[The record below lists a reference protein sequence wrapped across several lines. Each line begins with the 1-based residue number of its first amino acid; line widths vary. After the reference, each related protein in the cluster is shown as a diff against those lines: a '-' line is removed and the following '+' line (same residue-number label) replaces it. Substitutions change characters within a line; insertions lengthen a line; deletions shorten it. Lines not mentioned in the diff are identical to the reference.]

1 MLDIEDFQKIRKNV
15 FEYQNRLHDIIS
27 DENYFSDL
35 KIVCANEKSSEVTN
49 LLRTIIDE
57 LKEKFDTN
65 CLFTIYWLYYLQT
78 YYYDFTENEEE
89 VKSQIK
95 EMEKIALSTKNV
107 EHQANVL
114 TAKALFNQ
122 LKRNN
127 QKARDQLTEAEQ
139 ILKPFKKNY
148 PESYYA
154 LLYAHTFYLS
164 LSDKDYKS
172 AIRNMKKCFDYYY
185 LESKNSSGMI
195 KSLTLLL
202 NYYIFLNQKKKTE
215 DLLKWVFQ
223 KEKIQD
229 KITSSQAILLY
240 WCAGT
245 ISAIDHK
252 IEHTISYLKNS
263 YEKIKYEGLQKE
275 LMYEYTYTL
284 RLLSR
289 YYAFQG
295 KFQESYELLVE
306 LVNFMEDDYVKFNY
320 IQKNRKK
327 VYFGSYFTLLFI
339 FVQLDLDIDN
349 IQDNSLKKLYNYTKR
364 TLSKKR
370 ISQKLLL
377 NETTDNKQLSELLDD
392 EIHESKDDVYLVL
405 HQLLITHDS
414 YTTSEIV
421 IEDKISSLR
430 DYVYDPHYLDI
441 LLAKIYLSKG
451 NYQKFDEILRNFTK
465 ETARSKEPILSIW
478 KDIFSLLSK
487 YINDPSDATIAV
499 ELSKLEEM
507 CRNKTFNKIAEEINF
522 YQKLVASKK
531 TISSFTDK
539 FRHTAFMDIFN
550 EESKR
555 MVLDSI

>member
-1 MLDIEDFQKIRKNV
+1 ML
-15 FEYQNRLHDIIS
+15 
-27 DENYFSDL
+27 
-35 KIVCANEKSSEVTN
+35 
-49 LLRTIIDE
+49 
-57 LKEKFDTN
+57 
-65 CLFTIYWLYYLQT
+65 
-78 YYYDFTENEEE
+78 
-89 VKSQIK
+89 
-95 EMEKIALSTKNV
+95 
-107 EHQANVL
+107 
-114 TAKALFNQ
+114 
-122 LKRNN
+122 LKRNS

-139 ILKPFKKNY
+139 ILKPFKKDY
-148 PESYYA
+148 PESYHA
-154 LLYAHTFYLS
+154 LLYAQTFYLS

-215 DLLKWVFQ
+215 DLLEWVFQ

-229 KITSSQAILLY
+229 KITSSQAVLLY

-263 YEKIKYEGLQKE
+263 YEKITYEGLQKE

-306 LVNFMEDDYVKFNY
+306 LVNFMEDDYVRINY

-339 FVQLDLDIDN
+339 FVQLDLDIEN

-465 ETARSKEPILSIW
+465 ETTRSKEPILSIW
-478 KDIFSLLSK
+478 KDI
-487 YINDPSDATIAV
+487 YV
-499 ELSKLEEM
+499 
-507 CRNKTFNKIAEEINF
+507 
-522 YQKLVASKK
+522 
-531 TISSFTDK
+531 
-539 FRHTAFMDIFN
+539 
-550 EESKR
+550 
-555 MVLDSI
+555 